1 MKNDAADQGVD
12 LRLLNLDIDDP
23 WNSDNGESAQERDGY
38 TLMDVYPHAD
48 LITYP
53 SLYEGFGNAFL
64 EAIYF
69 KKPILINRDAI
80 FVRDIEPQEFDLIV
94 MDGFL
99 TQKNIEEVKE
109 VLMSEKRREQMVETN
124 YQIAKKHYSYAV
136 LRKKLNYLL
145 NLFFG
150 LDE

>member
-1 MKNDAADQGVD
+1 M
-12 LRLLNLDIDDP
+12 
-23 WNSDNGESAQERDGY
+23 
-38 TLMDVYPHAD
+38 
-48 LITYP
+48 
-53 SLYEGFGNAFL
+53 YEGFGNAFL

-69 KKPILINRDAI
+69 KKPILINRYAI
-80 FVRDIEPQEFDLIV
+80 FVRDIEPQGFDLIV

-99 TQKNIEEVKE
+99 TNNNIEQVRN
-109 VLMSEKRREQMVETN
+109 VLTSQSRREQMIETN
-124 YQIAKKHYSYAV
+124 YRIASKHYSYAV

>member
-69 KKPILINRDAI
+69 KKPILINRYAI

-99 TQKNIEEVKE
+99 TQKNIEQVKE
-109 VLMSEKRREQMVETN
+109 VLKSEKRRERMVETN

-150 LDE
+150 LDD